1 MVPHI
6 NPLLTMSDA
15 EIEAYSDEKAR
26 QGYLCPMVAF
36 DQIAGGKYKLR
47 TLWTLRNGPR
57 RYGEIRR
64 SLVTGC
70 QGRPITPRILSRELK
85 DLAARGLVERTEY
98 PGVPPRVDYRLTELG
113 RTLLPIIDAVIAWG
127 FSGSHIRIM
136 PEARPPT
143 SRAVVPTPAAG

>member
-1 MVPHI
+1 MNV
-6 NPLLTMSDA
+6 LATMTDA
-15 EIEAYSDEKAR
+15 EIEAYSEEKAR

-47 TLWTLRNGPR
+47 ALWTLRNGPR

-85 DLAARGLVERTEY
+85 DLAKRGLVVRTEY
-98 PGVPPRVDYRLTELG
+98 RGVPPRVDYRLTELG
-113 RTLLPIIDAVIAWG
+113 RTLLPVIDAVIAWG
-127 FSGSHIRIM
+127 FTGSHVRIL
-136 PEARPPT
+136 PEARPQ
-143 SRAVVPTPAAG
+143 AARTAD

>member
-70 QGRPITPRILSRELK
+70 QGRPIMPRILSRELK

-136 PEARPPT
+136 PEARPPA
-143 SRAVVPTPAAG
+143 SRAVVPTPPAG

>member
-1 MVPHI
+1 MIPQI
-6 NPLLTMSDA
+6 SALLAMSDA
-15 EIEAYSDEKAR
+15 EIEAHSEEKAR
-26 QGYLCPMVAF
+26 QGYLCPLVAF

-47 TLWTLRNGPR
+47 ALWILRNGAR

-113 RTLLPIIDAVIAWG
+113 RTLLPIVDAVIAWG
-127 FSGSHIRIM
+127 FTGSHVRIL
-136 PEARPPT
+136 PEARPQST
-143 SRAVVPTPAAG
+143 AAAA

>member
-1 MVPHI
+1 MVLRMK
-6 NPLLTMSDA
+6 PLAAMTDA
-15 EIEAYSDEKAR
+15 EIEAYSEEKAR

-47 TLWTLRNGPR
+47 TLWVLRNGPR

-64 SLVTGC
+64 ALVTGS
-70 QGRPITPRILSRELK
+70 QGRPVTPRILSRELK

-113 RTLLPIIDAVIAWG
+113 RTLLPVIDAIIGWG
-127 FSGSHIRIM
+127 FTGSHVRIL
-136 PEARPPT
+136 PDARPPAK
-143 SRAVVPTPAAG
+143 RAAA